1 MGCEYR
7 ARISRNKMNI
17 FYEADNY
24 LRSLPKYLVGSGAAF
39 TVDLIA
45 YASLKP
51 YLGISKSLSI
61 SFLVGTI
68 TLYSILRLT
77 TNSKI
82 RKKRIGLILQVGI
95 GLGSFLINYWF
106 LIQFEGFFDVLLRQ
120 PMMFNEHF
128 IAGLT
133 KFIAACIGFI
143 WSSYMT
149 MKLNFE
155 SR

>member
-1 MGCEYR
+1 
-7 ARISRNKMNI
+7 MNMRSG
-17 FYEADNY
+17 AGNY
-24 LRSLPKYLVGSGAAF
+24 IRSLPKYLVGSGAAF
-39 TVDLIA
+39 STDLIA

-61 SFLVGTI
+61 SFLVGTC
-68 TLYSILRLT
+68 TLYYVLRWT
-77 TNSKI
+77 TISRI
-82 RKKRIGLILQVGI
+82 RRKRFGLILQLGI
-95 GLGSFLINYWF
+95 GLGSFLINYWV
-106 LIQFEGFFDVLLRQ
+106 LIQFENFFGDLLAQ
-120 PMMFNEHF
+120 PMILNEHF

-149 MKLNFE
+149 MKFNFV